1 MEELNK
7 YSKNSDEYGNILKKV
22 MDAFR
27 QTIRRADKKDDG
39 AAKQRKL
46 DDE

>member
-1 MEELNK
+1 MEELDK
-7 YSKNSDEYGNILKKV
+7 YSKNSDEYGNILRKM
-22 MDAFR
+22 MDAFKHR
-27 QTIRRADKKDDG
+27 KRRADKKDDG

>member
-7 YSKNSDEYGNILKKV
+7 YSKNSDEYDNILKKMMV
-22 MDAFR
+22 AFR
-27 QTIRRADKKDDG
+27 QTKRRADKKDDG

>member
-7 YSKNSDEYGNILKKV
+7 YSKNSDEYGNIPRK
-22 MDAFR
+22 MIDAFR
-27 QTIRRADKKDDG
+27 QRKRRADKKDDG

>member
-7 YSKNSDEYGNILKKV
+7 YSKISDEYGNILRKMV
-22 MDAFR
+22 DTFR
-27 QTIRRADKKDDG
+27 QRKRRADKKDDG
-39 AAKQRKL
+39 AAKQRKV